1 MQIFG
6 LPKLNVLSPSSLEKI
21 RKLGMGLLWLSGTGV
36 GCHMVWV
43 SESHVHCSME
53 CLPGEQLMMDVRNA
67 ALYKYWWKWVRQSWC
82 PQASSWTRST
92 MEVAPSP
99 TSLHI
104 GFSTCHCHKSPKVL
118 PFSSRIIA
126 VHRWNH
132 FSVICPVMSVTHDR
146 VQFEKERVGLLET
159 RLTDSKSVGY
169 DQTPPPSSP

>member
-1 MQIFG
+1 MSYHRRVWKKSESSGWDCCGWVAQV
-6 LPKLNVLSPSSLEKI
+6 LNV
-21 RKLGMGLLWLSGTGV
+21 TGV

-53 CLPGEQLMMDVRNA
+53 CLPGEQLMMDVRDA

-132 FSVICPVMSVTHDR
+132 FSVICPVMSVTHDG
-146 VQFEKERVGLLET
+146 VQFEKERLGLLET

-169 DQTPPPSSP
+169 GLRRTGSP